1 MEEVSFSIEMI
12 DVKLLTGL
20 VHIFKLA
27 VAWHPTVG
35 AMCYSLSYDSK
46 DLGLQTLIFSL
57 NHSYSS
63 IIFIF
68 ETFGQLFSF
77 LAKLPRILSMTF

>member
-35 AMCYSLSYDSK
+35 SMCYSLSYDSK

-68 ETFGQLFSF
+68 EAFGQLFSF